1 MTAACGVTERWA
13 RITRV
18 YLRGLS
24 RGSEAATA
32 NLASRS
38 SQLLAVMSL
47 AVGMLSTVCDG
58 DVGFW
63 GARPNEYHGTPWQQS
78 LAGIT
83 RLNVLG
89 GSPQESTEPPA

>member
-1 MTAACGVTERWA
+1 MTAACGVTELWA

-38 SQLLAVMSL
+38 SQPLAVMSL
-47 AVGMLSTVCDG
+47 AADMLSTVCDG
-58 DVGFW
+58 DVGRERKRFCLSCQIL
-63 GARPNEYHGTPWQQS
+63 PNSCYQ
-78 LAGIT
+78 
-83 RLNVLG
+83 LNILG
-89 GSPQESTEPPA
+89 FP